1 MGNTS
6 EYLNLYNGKRSEAEH
21 KFKSFNFEE
30 EGDEKRLNK
39 VNGKFDEHFV
49 PKRNVIHE
57 RAKFR
62 QRKQQQGESAQV
74 FIRSLYDLAEYCDF
88 GNSKDEQIR
97 DSIVIGAQDKQ
108 LSCRLYNPK
117 PI

>member
-1 MGNTS
+1 MG
-6 EYLNLYNGKRSEAEH
+6 SEAEH
-21 KFKSFNFEE
+21 IFKSFNFEE
-30 EGDEKRLNK
+30 EETRSGINK
-39 VNGKFDEHFV
+39 VIEKFDEHFV
-49 PKRNVIHE
+49 PKHNVIHE

-62 QRKQQQGESAQV
+62 QRKQQQGESAEV
-74 FIRSLYDLAEYCDF
+74 FIPSLYDLAEYCDL

-97 DSIVIGAQDKQ
+97 DRIVIGAQDKQ